1 MESINEILKER
12 GDRYGEFKDQAQI
25 SQALKSI
32 ALHRS
37 HTRDWEPYMIEAVEM
52 ILHKIS
58 RIANGDPYYTD
69 SWRDIEGYAK
79 IVADRLEHE

>member
-1 MESINEILKER
+1 MESINEILNER
-12 GDRYGEFKDQAQI
+12 GDRYGEFKDQAVV
-25 SQALKSI
+25 SQTLKAVAI
-32 ALHRS
+32 PRS
-37 HTRDWEPYMIEAVEM
+37 VTHDWDSFMIEGMEM

-58 RIANGDPYYTD
+58 RIANGDPYYAD